1 MVASAFALW
10 SRYGLRWWP
19 ASPLEKAAFFTACP
33 ACPVDV
39 AAGRPQTHTAI
50 ASVLLCAAVYAVI
63 GIGIE
68 AARRMRRG
76 EWRQDS

>member
-1 MVASAFALW
+1 
-10 SRYGLRWWP
+10 
-19 ASPLEKAAFFTACP
+19 
-33 ACPVDV
+33 
-39 AAGRPQTHTAI
+39 
-50 ASVLLCAAVYAVI
+50 VLLCAAVYAVI